1 MKLISQG
8 RDGGKRRNETDFVK
22 NKKRSRR
29 GRKSSQKSS
38 QSSKKEDITIKK
50 RRLITSTKYMNSSS
64 HDHQPS
70 SHDDHEMENILSQIK
85 DQLSSHLQPSSSQNE
100 NEMVVDDEYEMV
112 EISFNPSHDKIIV
125 KFKSKSSST
134 NQPSSSP
141 VRRSKRKRKN
151 SSHQEEE
158 EENEMVDH
166 ETDNNDDYHILNG
179 YISLSSDHH
188 DMVDGGETENKNEMI
203 TVMVEGENEKIKE
216 ILSSYIS
223 K

>member
-1 MKLISQG
+1 
-8 RDGGKRRNETDFVK
+8 
-22 NKKRSRR
+22 
-29 GRKSSQKSS
+29 
-38 QSSKKEDITIKK
+38 
-50 RRLITSTKYMNSSS
+50 MNSSS

-85 DQLSSHLQPSSSQNE
+85 DQLSSHLQPSSSSQNE
-100 NEMVVDDEYEMV
+100 NEMVVDDETEYEMV

-125 KFKSKSSST
+125 KFKKSSSH
-134 NQPSSSP
+134 NQPSSP

-158 EENEMVDH
+158 EEEETDEMVDH
-166 ETDNNDDYHILNG
+166 ETDKDYHILNG
-179 YISLSSDHH
+179 YISLSSDHE
-188 DMVDGGETENKNEMI
+188 MVDRGETENEM
-203 TVMVEGENEKIKE
+203 TVMVEGENERIKE